1 MAAESESEVGNAEQ
15 RVREAE
21 AEAAGGGGRPRFH
34 PIVVGVM
41 RPPPPRDRGPAP
53 PEGAADRIVL
63 VNPLTQGMV
72 VLQGNP
78 ELVAELLSGREDGG
92 SPPASR
98 ASIEAMKTV
107 EVGQEEEECP
117 VCLDELAG
125 AEAVV
130 VKEMPCRH
138 RFHGLCIEKWLGM
151 HGSCPVCRFRMP
163 AEEEGGSKK
172 GGGGGGGGEEGEAN
186 GDRRRR
192 REVWVTISFRRGE
205 SRDRHQVEAGDAV
218 DMEAD

>member
-1 MAAESESEVGNAEQ
+1 MAAAAESESEVVNAEQ
-15 RVREAE
+15 RVRETE
-21 AEAAGGGGRPRFH
+21 VAGGGGRRRFH
-34 PIVVGVM
+34 PIIVGMM
-41 RPPPPRDRGPAP
+41 RPAP
-53 PEGAADRIVL
+53 PGDGGPAEPPDRIVL

-78 ELVAELLSGREDGG
+78 ELVADLLSGRDGG
-92 SPPASR
+92 GPPPASR
-98 ASIEAMKTV
+98 ASIEAMKMV
-107 EVGQEEEECP
+107 EVGKEEEAAGECP

-163 AEEEGGSKK
+163 AEEDGSSKK
-172 GGGGGGGGEEGEAN
+172 GGGGEEGEAD
-186 GDRRRR
+186 GERRRRR

-205 SRDRHQVEAGDAV
+205 SRDRHQNEAADAGDLV
-218 DMEAD
+218 AD

>member
-1 MAAESESEVGNAEQ
+1 
-15 RVREAE
+15 
-21 AEAAGGGGRPRFH
+21 
-34 PIVVGVM
+34 M
-41 RPPPPRDRGPAP
+41 RPPPPEDGGSAEP
-53 PEGAADRIVL
+53 PDRIVL

-78 ELVAELLSGREDGG
+78 ELLAELLSGREGG
-92 SPPASR
+92 GPPPASR

-107 EVGQEEEECP
+107 EVGKEEEEKEAAAAGECP

-172 GGGGGGGGEEGEAN
+172 GGGGGGGGEEGEAD
-186 GDRRRR
+186 GERRRRR

-205 SRDRHQVEAGDAV
+205 SRDRHQDEAGDAG
-218 DMEAD
+218 DREAD